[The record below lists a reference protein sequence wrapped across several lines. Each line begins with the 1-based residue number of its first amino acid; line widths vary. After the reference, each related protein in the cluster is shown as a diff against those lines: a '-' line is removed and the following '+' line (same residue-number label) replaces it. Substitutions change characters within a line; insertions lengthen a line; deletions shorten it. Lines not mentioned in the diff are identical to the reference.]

1 LAPVG
6 GNTIFGL
13 FDTWRHGC
21 NVSVKAGEM

>member
-13 FDTWRHGC
+13 FDTWGHGC
-21 NVSVKAGEM
+21 SVSGKAGEK